1 MKPANEMTVAEAE
14 KLAKKIKREKWE
26 TMFARQLEAEGFI
39 EGDRIPLM
47 PGEYLREHKWHPL
60 RKWRADFLISSYLP
74 GKLRYM
80 NSPDQSFLTEIEGG
94 TYSRGRHTRGA
105 GFARDCEKY
114 NTAAVCGHKVFRF
127 PGEMV
132 GDGSAIGWLKENV
145 WR

>member
-26 TMFARQLEAEGFI
+26 TMFARQLEAEGFV

-47 PGEYLREHKWHPL
+47 PGEYVREHKWHPK
-60 RKWRADFLISSYLP
+60 RKWRADFLISAYLP

-80 NSPDQSFLTEIEGG
+80 NSPDQSFLAEIEGG
-94 TYSRGRHTRGA
+94 VWTRGRHTRGS
-105 GFARDCEKY
+105 GFIKDCEKY
-114 NTAAVCGHKVFRF
+114 NTAAACGHKVFRF
-127 PGEMV
+127 HSGMV
-132 GDGSAIGWLKENV
+132 EDESAIEWLKENV

>member
-1 MKPANEMTVAEAE
+1 MPIANEMTKAEAD

-47 PGEYLREHKWHPL
+47 PGEYLREHKWHPK
-60 RKWRADFLISSYLP
+60 RKWRADFLISAYLP

-80 NSPDQSFLTEIEGG
+80 NSPDQSFLAEIEGG
-94 TYSRGRHTRGA
+94 VWSRGRHTRGA
-105 GFARDCEKY
+105 GFIKDCEKY
-114 NTAAVCGHKVFRF
+114 NTCAAVGLKFFRF
-127 PGEMV
+127 PGDMV
-132 GDGSAIGWLKENV
+132 GDGSAIEWLKENV